1 MPQNYTDAVTEAIQQ
16 AFNDAQRRKNTE
28 VTENHLLLAFLKDPE
43 GYFNSLIKSLKAD
56 ANLLKN
62 EVEKNLNKLPTFS
75 GETQQPSPARNLQ
88 NRIAEAQHIAEAW
101 KDSYV
106 STDHFFMAYWKNAGE
121 PFANWK
127 QNTNISLKEVEE
139 LIKKIR
145 GDRHM
150 DSPTAE
156 SSLQAVEKFCKNLTN
171 LARDGKLD
179 PVIGR
184 EEEIRRTMQVLSRRT
199 KNNPLLIGEPGVGK
213 TAIAEG
219 LAQRIIQGDVP
230 DSLKDKQLVS
240 LDMGSLV
247 AGTKFRGE
255 FEERLKGIL
264 QEIEKSEGKIILF
277 IDEVHTLIG
286 AGAAEGSMDAANLLK
301 PALARGYLHCIGAT
315 TLNEYQKYIEKDAAL
330 ERRFQPVMV
339 REPTVEDSIA
349 ILRGL
354 RERYEIFHGVRI
366 TESAIHSAVFL
377 SQRYITDRFLPDKA
391 IDLIDEAASLIRM
404 QLGSRPL
411 PIDTKERELATLIV
425 EQEALRRENSAT
437 AKATANELEKKIATL
452 KEELNLLRQQWDQ
465 EKTLIQSVKEKKNK
479 LEQLKHQEED
489 AERKADYNKVAE
501 LRYKTIPE
509 LQKEIDQVNE
519 ELSKKKTRLLQ
530 EEVDESLIAQIVSKW
545 TGVPVQ
551 KMLEG
556 EAEKLLHLEDELEK
570 RVVGQHMAVTAI
582 SEAIRR
588 SRSGLGDPGRPM
600 GAFLFLGPTG
610 VGKTEL
616 AKALAMQLFDQEEAM
631 IRLDMSEYME
641 KHSVSKLIGSP
652 PGYVGYEE
660 GGQLTEALRHRP
672 YAVVLLD
679 EIEKAHHDVFNILL
693 QVFDE
698 GRITDSKGRT
708 VNCKNALF
716 IMTSNIG
723 SEQLMEKMEK
733 WGSTKNVNKEMIM
746 AVLEPI
752 IKLHFRP
759 EFINRL
765 DDILPFLPLQKD
777 DMGKIVEIQLNHLL
791 KRMAERQVILTW
803 TQDVVNLLAEEGYDP
818 FYGARPLKRLI
829 QQKVVNMLSRA
840 ILEGKIPPN
849 STISLTLKNSE
860 IAFEEVTANKKES
873 KGQKT
878 GAKR

>member
-1 MPQNYTDAVTEAIQQ
+1 MPTNFTDAVTEAIQQ
-16 AFNDAQRRKNTE
+16 AFTDAQNRKNPE
-28 VTENHLLLAFLKDPE
+28 VTENHLLLAFLKDSE
-43 GYFNSLIKSLKAD
+43 GYFNTLITTLKAD
-56 ANLLKN
+56 PKSLLN
-62 EVEKNLNKLPTFS
+62 EVEQSLNKLPTYS
-75 GETQQPSPARNLQ
+75 GPAQAPNVSRNLQ
-88 NRIAEAQHIAEAW
+88 SRITDAQSIADSW

-106 STDHFFMAYWKNAGE
+106 STDHFFYSYWKNGGD
-121 PFANWK
+121 PFAKWK
-127 QNTNISLKEVEE
+127 QQTGVSLKDVEE

-156 SSLQAVEKFCKNLTN
+156 SSLQAVEKYCKNLTN
-171 LARDGKLD
+171 LAREGKLD

-199 KNNPLLIGEPGVGK
+199 KNNPLLIGDPGVGK

-230 DSLKDKQLVS
+230 DSLKDRQLVS

-264 QEIEKSEGKIILF
+264 QEIEKSDGKILLF

-301 PALARGYLHCIGAT
+301 PALARGTLHCIGAT
-315 TLNEYQKYIEKDAAL
+315 TLNEYQKHIEKDAAL
-330 ERRFQPVMV
+330 ERRFQPVV
-339 REPTVEDSIA
+339 IREPSVEDSIA

-366 TESAIHSAVFL
+366 TESAIHAAVFL

-425 EQEALRRENSAT
+425 EQEALRRENTPT
-437 AKATANELEKKIATL
+437 AKASADNLEKRISSL
-452 KEELNLLRQQWDQ
+452 KEELNILRQQWDQ
-465 EKTLIQSVKEKKNK
+465 EKALIQSVKEKKNK
-479 LEQLKHQEED
+479 LEQFRHQEEE
-489 AERKADYNKVAE
+489 AERRADYNKVAE
-501 LRYKTIPE
+501 IRYNTIPQ
-509 LQKEIDQVNE
+509 LQKEIEQVE
-519 ELSKKKTRLLQ
+519 VDLSKKKTRLLQ
-530 EEVDESLIAQIVSKW
+530 EEVDENLIAQIVSKW
-545 TGVPVQ
+545 TGIPVQ

-570 RVVGQHMAVTAI
+570 RVVGQRLAVTAV

-616 AKALAMQLFDQEEAM
+616 AKALAMQLFNQEEAM

-723 SEQLMEKMEK
+723 SDQLMEKMEK
-733 WGSTKNVNKEMIM
+733 LGSTKNVSKEVIM
-746 AVLEPI
+746 AILEPI

-759 EFINRL
+759 EFLNRL
-765 DDILPFLPLQKD
+765 DDILPFLPLRKE
-777 DMGKIVEIQLNHLL
+777 DMAKIVEIQLNYLI
-791 KRMAERQVILTW
+791 KRMAERQVVLTW
-803 TQDVVNLLAEEGYDP
+803 SNEVVQLLAEQGYDP
-818 FYGARPLKRLI
+818 YYGARPLKRLI
-829 QQKVVNMLSRA
+829 QQKIVNMLSKA
-840 ILEGKIPPN
+840 ILEGKISPQ
-849 STISLTLKNSE
+849 STVNLVLKNGE
-860 IAFEEVTANKKES
+860 ITFEVSPTKKNG
-873 KGQKT
+873 KFK
-878 GAKR
+878 